1 MHDAGASWWGWLET
15 SGVAQAMRQWLW
27 LYPAVEII
35 HIVGFVLLV
44 GSVAMLDLRLLGLS
58 PRLPSSDLARH
69 LLPWSWL
76 GLALIVPSGLLMFS
90 AHASE
95 WVGNPVFGIKLALIV
110 AAGINALLFHRRA
123 AWRDGTPPRR
133 ARVAGAVSLML
144 WLGVLACGRLL
155 AYV

>member
-1 MHDAGASWWGWLET
+1 MHDAGGSWAWLET

-58 PRLPSSDLARH
+58 RRLPPSDLARH

-95 WVGNPVFGIKLALIV
+95 WVGNPVFGIKLALIA
-110 AAGINALLFHRRA
+110 AAGGNALLFHRRA
-123 AWRDGTPPRR
+123 AWRDGKPSLR
-133 ARVAGAVSLML
+133 ARIAGALSLSL

>member
-1 MHDAGASWWGWLET
+1 MHDAGGSWWAWLEN

-27 LYPAVEII
+27 LYPAIEII

-44 GSVAMLDLRLLGLS
+44 GAVIMFDLRLLGLS
-58 PRLPSSDLARH
+58 PRLPLAKLARH

-95 WVGNPVFGIKLALIV
+95 WAGNPVFGIKLALIA
-110 AAGINALLFHRRA
+110 AAGLNAWLFHRRA
-123 AWRDGTPPRR
+123 KWHAPQPSSRTR
-133 ARVAGAVSLML
+133 AAGALSISL
-144 WLGVLACGRLL
+144 WLGVLVCGRLL

>member
-1 MHDAGASWWGWLET
+1 MHDPGGSWWAWLET

-27 LYPAVEII
+27 LYPAVEIT
-35 HIVGFVLLV
+35 HIVGVVLLV

-58 PRLPSSDLARH
+58 PRLPPSGLARH

-95 WVGNPVFGIKLALIV
+95 WVGNPVFGIKLALIA
-110 AAGINALLFHRRA
+110 AAGGNAWLFHRRG
-123 AWRDGTPPRR
+123 AWRDGEPSHR
-133 ARVAGAVSLML
+133 ARIAGALSLSL
-144 WLGVLACGRLL
+144 RLGVLACGRLL

>member
-1 MHDAGASWWGWLET
+1 MHDAGGSWWAWLEN

-27 LYPAVEII
+27 LYPAIEIT
-35 HIVGFVLLV
+35 HIVGFVLLIGAV
-44 GSVAMLDLRLLGLS
+44 IMFDLRLLGLS
-58 PRLPSSDLARH
+58 PRLPLAELARH

-95 WVGNPVFGIKLALIV
+95 WVGNPVFGIKLALIA
-110 AAGINALLFHRRA
+110 AAGINAWLFHRRA
-123 AWRDGTPPRR
+123 KWHAAQPSSRTR
-133 ARVAGAVSLML
+133 AAGALSISL
-144 WLGVLACGRLL
+144 WLGVLVCGRLL